1 MNFVGILALKF
12 ECFDS
17 STEMNLSNLLKII
30 LDSANV
36 GDFVS
41 PGRFF
46 NEITLRAVQSSFV
59 CNIGLF
65 CRAKVPEIMYIVRL
79 FD

>member
-17 STEMNLSNLLKII
+17 STKMNLISNLLKII
-30 LDSANV
+30 LDPANV
-36 GDFVS
+36 GDFDC
-41 PGRFF
+41 PDNFFFFF
-46 NEITLRAVQSSFV
+46 NEIITLRADQSSFV

-65 CRAKVPEIMYIVRL
+65 C
-79 FD
+79 